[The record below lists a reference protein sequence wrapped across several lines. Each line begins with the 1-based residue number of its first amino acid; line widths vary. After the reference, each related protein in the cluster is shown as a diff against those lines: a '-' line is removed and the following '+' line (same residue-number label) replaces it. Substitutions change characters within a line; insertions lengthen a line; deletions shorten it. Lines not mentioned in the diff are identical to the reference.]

1 MSTRHVVRTVVRDSG
16 NTIHYSSASRVG
28 QTGPASQLPK
38 MQNLNHEQAKEFAN
52 NNEAYERWGYNLMDC
67 RYLDLFTDGGN
78 TGIH

>member
-1 MSTRHVVRTVVRDSG
+1 
-16 NTIHYSSASRVG
+16 VG